1 MPYITNK
8 KRAHLAKQTTQSYT
22 LRKVFISITVVSLIV
37 LVVFAILAI
46 WDYATIVQQFQGE
59 KADVA
64 ARELIW
70 KLAHS
75 SFPLFAVSGES
86 AEAFEVTGLS
96 GFGWF
101 MAVWAVV
108 TCGLSIAS
116 LVLMLTMR
124 SPKATKKGISTMQGA
139 ALSGKKLGKN
149 ATQIY
154 RERATNPKKLKKG
167 KVSK

>member
-8 KRAHLAKQTTQSYT
+8 KRAHLAKQTSQSYV
-22 LRKVFISITVVSLIV
+22 LRKVIISIAVVSLIV
-37 LVVFAILAI
+37 LVAFAIVCIATYVPILMEKKWGEGGTAKDLLKELATAPLPLVIYWEKGDDWGTKLSAFSYFMII
-46 WDYATIVQQFQGE
+46 WTVIT
-59 KADVA
+59 
-64 ARELIW
+64 L
-70 KLAHS
+70 
-75 SFPLFAVSGES
+75 
-86 AEAFEVTGLS
+86 
-96 GFGWF
+96 
-101 MAVWAVV
+101 
-108 TCGLSIAS
+108 GLSIAS
-116 LVLMLTMR
+116 MVLMLTMR